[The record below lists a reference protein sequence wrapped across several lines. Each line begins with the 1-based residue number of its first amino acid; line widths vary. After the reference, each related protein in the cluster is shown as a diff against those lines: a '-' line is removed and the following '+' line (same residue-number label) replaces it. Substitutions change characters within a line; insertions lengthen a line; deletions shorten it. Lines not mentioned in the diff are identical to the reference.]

1 MCGHSTVLD
10 VLLEYGADLSVAD
23 KHQAYPIHYAAQMT
37 KNPGEEDSSGSS
49 ESEKS
54 EGSAGY
60 TRLLKKLLANN
71 VSPEVRD
78 KDERTPIIW
87 AASAGQ
93 FEMYNTCDMGR
104 QHWWDAEHCDRGQGS
119 LVCRNTRNVGCQCR

>member
-23 KHQAYPIHYAAQMT
+23 KHKAYPVHYAAQMT
-37 KNPGEEDSSGSS
+37 RNPGEAEEESSGSEQS
-49 ESEKS
+49 DASV
-54 EGSAGY
+54 GY
-60 TRLLKKLLANN
+60 TKLLKKLLDNK

-87 AASAGQ
+87 AASAGM
-93 FEMYNTCDMGR
+93 FG
-104 QHWWDAEHCDRGQGS
+104 
-119 LVCRNTRNVGCQCR
+119 L